1 MSRSPS
7 HRPTPV
13 FEDLGRI
20 GYEEALAIQRA
31 RHAEVVG
38 SRGDSVS
45 PKSGG
50 HVLLLEHDPPVITIT
65 RRAGVRKNLLAT
77 PESLATSGVELV
89 ETDRGGDITYHG
101 PGQLVAYPILDLN
114 LLGLRI
120 HPYMRL
126 LEEVVIRTLAEF
138 GVAAGRDPEATG
150 VWVDP
155 MMPSSRKIAALGVR
169 LSRWCSMHGFA
180 LNVQPDLEHFGLIV
194 PCGLHDRSVTSL
206 KAELG
211 ENCPTLEEVKSV
223 VRREF
228 ERQIESAI
236 RDRARPG
243 RAE

>member
-1 MSRSPS
+1 M
-7 HRPTPV
+7 
-13 FEDLGRI
+13 
-20 GYEEALAIQRA
+20 
-31 RHAEVVG
+31 
-38 SRGDSVS
+38 
-45 PKSGG
+45 
-50 HVLLLEHDPPVITIT
+50 
-65 RRAGVRKNLLAT
+65 
-77 PESLATSGVELV
+77 V

-138 GVAAGRDPEATG
+138 GVQAGRDPEATG

-155 MMPSSRKIAALGVR
+155 LQPTSRKIAALGVR
-169 LSRWCSMHGFA
+169 LSRWCSMHGLA
-180 LNVQPDLEHFGLIV
+180 LNVEPDLEHFGLIV

-206 KAELG
+206 RAELG
-211 ENCPTLEEVKSV
+211 DRCPSLEEVRAV

-228 ERQIESAI
+228 ESQIESAI

>member
-1 MSRSPS
+1 M
-7 HRPTPV
+7 PV
-13 FEDLGRI
+13 FADLGRI

-31 RHAEVVG
+31 RHAEVVA
-38 SRGDSVS
+38 SRGNSGS
-45 PKSGG
+45 GAAGG
-50 HVLLLEHDPPVITIT
+50 HILLLEHDPPVITVT
-65 RRAGVRKNLLAT
+65 RRAGSRKHLLAT
-77 PESLATSGVELV
+77 AESLAASGVQLV

-138 GVAAGRDPEATG
+138 GVQAGRDPEATG

-155 MMPSSRKIAALGVR
+155 MQPTSRKIAALGVR
-169 LSRWCSMHGFA
+169 LSRWCSMHGLA
-180 LNVQPDLEHFGLIV
+180 LNVEPDLEHFGLIV

-206 KAELG
+206 RAELG
-211 ENCPTLEEVKSV
+211 DRCPSLEEVKTV

-228 ERQIESAI
+228 ESQIESAI

-243 RAE
+243 CAE